1 MIHRVFSDL
10 PTFKN
15 LTFQPGLNVL
25 LAEKSPGATERQ
37 TRNRAGKT
45 SFVDVVH
52 FLLGAKNDP
61 KSVFRTDELKA
72 FNFGIEFDLN
82 SQVVTAERSG
92 SSPTKVRLRAPD
104 TTGWPVAPAV
114 GRSTF
119 SNSNWQEVLGSLFF
133 GLQES
138 SEDENPAAPTFRSLF
153 AYFARRQAAG
163 AFTTPEKQS
172 AMQQLG
178 DQQMALMYLLGLD
191 WTIARGW
198 HGVRERE
205 RTLKELKK
213 AAGAGIFGEVIG
225 TVAELRTQLTVTE
238 AAAYQLRAR
247 LEDFCVLPEYE
258 NIEREASQ
266 LTGEI
271 NGFANDNT
279 ADRQLVRDLEKS
291 LSAETPPPLT
301 ELERLYADAGV
312 ALPGLALRRFD
323 EVRAFHESV
332 IHNRRE
338 YLGGEKDAAETRIA
352 GREEKKGRLVER
364 RAEIMRVLSTG
375 GALQQFSQL
384 QAELNRREAGVES
397 LRQRFQAAQTLEGTK
412 TELEI
417 ERAGLLRRLRQ
428 DFNEQAGLLRDAILA
443 FEEASSSL
451 YESAGSLNPRETDN
465 GPIFDIRMQGDRSR
479 GIKQMQIFCFDM
491 MMMQL
496 CSKRGTGPGFL
507 IHDSHLFD
515 GVDGRQIAAALEVG
529 AKTAEKFGFQYIV
542 TMNEDDAFKETRA
555 GFDLSQ
561 YLLPMRLT
569 DATEN
574 GGLFGIRFG

>member
-15 LTFQPGLNVL
+15 LTFRVGLNVL
-25 LAEKSPGATERQ
+25 LAQKSPGATERQ

-45 SFVDVVH
+45 SFVEIVH
-52 FLLGAKNDP
+52 FLLGGNTGPD
-61 KSVFRTDELKA
+61 SVFRTAALAPFK
-72 FNFGIEFDLN
+72 FGIELDLRG
-82 SQVVTAERSG
+82 QTVTAERTG
-92 SSPTKVRLRAPD
+92 SSAAKLELHAAD
-104 TTGWPVAPAV
+104 TSGWPVAPAM
-114 GRSTF
+114 GHATL
-119 SNSNWQEVLGSLFF
+119 SNPDWRTVLGVLFF
-133 GLQES
+133 GLPP
-138 SEDENPAAPTFRSLF
+138 SEDDGAAAPTFRSLF

-163 AFTTPEKQS
+163 AFVTPEKQS

-198 HGVRERE
+198 HVVRERE
-205 RTLKELKK
+205 RTLKELKN

-225 TVAELRTQLTVTE
+225 TVAELRTQLTVAE
-238 AAAYQLRAR
+238 AAAHQLRTR
-247 LEDFCVLPEYE
+247 LENFRVLPEYE
-258 NIEREASQ
+258 SFEREASQ

-271 NGFANDNT
+271 NDFANDNT
-279 ADRQLVRDLEKS
+279 ADRQLVRELERS
-291 LSAETPPPLT
+291 LSAEMPPPLT

-312 ALPGLALRRFD
+312 ALPGVALRRFD
-323 EVRAFHESV
+323 EVRTFHES
-332 IHNRRE
+332 IIRNRRE
-338 YLGGEKDAAETRIA
+338 YLGGEKDAAESRIA
-352 GREEKKGRLVER
+352 AREEKKGRLVER
-364 RAEIMRVLSTG
+364 RVEIMRVLSTG

-384 QAELNRREAGVES
+384 QGELNRREAEVES

-428 DFNEQAGLLRDAILA
+428 DFNEQEGLLRDAILA

-465 GPIFDIRMQGDRSR
+465 GPVFDIRMQGDRSR

-496 CSKRGTGPGFL
+496 CAKRGTGPGFL

-542 TMNEDDAFKETRA
+542 TMNEDDAFKETRT

-561 YLLPMRLT
+561 YLLPIRLT
-569 DATEN
+569 DASEN